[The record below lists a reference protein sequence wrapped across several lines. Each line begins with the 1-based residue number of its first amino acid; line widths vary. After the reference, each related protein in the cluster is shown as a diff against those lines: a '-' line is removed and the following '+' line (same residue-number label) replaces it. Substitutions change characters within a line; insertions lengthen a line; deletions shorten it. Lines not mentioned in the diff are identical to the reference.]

1 MVVIAVSALYDR
13 ASAMKRLILRLLW
26 HLRAELLMHR
36 ENKRKGV
43 HAERIVL
50 REYVRR
56 LPERG

>member
-1 MVVIAVSALYDR
+1 M
-13 ASAMKRLILRLLW
+13 RLLFRLLR
-26 HLRAELLMHR
+26 HLRAELLMHQ